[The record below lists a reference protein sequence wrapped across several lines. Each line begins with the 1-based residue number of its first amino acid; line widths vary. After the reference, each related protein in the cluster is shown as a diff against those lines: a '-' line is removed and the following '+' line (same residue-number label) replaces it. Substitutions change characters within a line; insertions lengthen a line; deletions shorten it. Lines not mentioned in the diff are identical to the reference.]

1 MPSCRKPDG
10 FRTEQEETE
19 MYFSIGLIMAGAGVA
34 GIIAFLISL
43 LRLPRRFRRQQEDL
57 LYRIRE
63 ER

>member
-1 MPSCRKPDG
+1 MPSCWKPG
-10 FRTEQEETE
+10 GSRAEQGACE
-19 MYFSIGLIMAGAGVA
+19 MYFSIGLIMSGAGVV